1 MVPISEAIIEQLS
14 KCGDYDYELLF
25 IDNDSRD
32 TTRDKI
38 CLLCAQN
45 PKIKAIFNAKNYG
58 QFNSPYYGILQAT
71 GDCVISMAADF
82 QDPPELIPQYVEAW
96 EEGYK
101 LVMCQKTSSKESRLV
116 YRARR
121 SYYRF
126 MRKHSS
132 VEWLEQVNGSGLY
145 DREFVEIMRKI
156 DDPKPFLRG
165 VVAEM
170 GYKIK
175 LIPFEQPK
183 RRAGKSSNNLF
194 SYYDGAMQS
203 ITSYTKYPVRLAAG
217 LGLGLTA
224 VSAVAWAVAII
235 NKILNWDS
243 YAFTDDVLALAIFS
257 AVSLNLFFIGMVG
270 EYVMN
275 VNDRVRKRPLVVEAE
290 RINFGR
296 ERIREDRVYRGGC
309 ARSGA
314 QQGHLRPNGIRIRKG
329 RR

>member
-1 MVPISEAIIEQLS
+1 
-14 KCGDYDYELLF
+14 
-25 IDNDSRD
+25 
-32 TTRDKI
+32 
-38 CLLCAQN
+38 
-45 PKIKAIFNAKNYG
+45 
-58 QFNSPYYGILQAT
+58 
-71 GDCVISMAADF
+71 
-82 QDPPELIPQYVEAW
+82 
-96 EEGYK
+96 
-101 LVMCQKTSSKESRLV
+101 
-116 YRARR
+116 
-121 SYYRF
+121 

-203 ITSYTKYPVRLAAG
+203 ITSYTKYPVRLATG
-217 LGLGLTA
+217 LGIGLT
-224 VSAVAWAVAII
+224 VLSAIAWAAAII

-243 YAFTDDVLALAIFS
+243 YALTDDILALAIFS

-290 RINFGR
+290 RINFDK
-296 ERIREDRVYRGGC
+296 ERIGGD
-309 ARSGA
+309 
-314 QQGHLRPNGIRIRKG
+314 
-329 RR
+329 